1 MTVTPM
7 QLLVVWAM
15 YHVTG
20 AYQATIPT
28 IHGFIFQCDIHLG
41 IRTDARTTLRA
52 QVQERN
58 CHTNHA
64 LLYGFPQTMDQ
75 NEVATY

>member
-41 IRTDARTTLRA
+41 IRTDARTTLCA
-52 QVQERN
+52 QVQERT